1 MRPLKD
7 EEFDKVEKKLKQY
20 MGNNLS
26 SFLNPLH
33 ELVYHKQRIYYVRKD
48 LIKKASIIP
57 NDNILC
63 IGTCIGRLT
72 KSEFFRIKIT
82 GLHMLMMYASSKIKI
97 KQTAE
102 MNVLY
107 GNHVQRAHLCGV
119 APDIR
124 KNAGVVLTT
133 SSSIPIGFGI
143 MSKSGNEIL
152 AGDRTAVVVV
162 RHGDAGEYLRG
173 EDALM

>member
-1 MRPLKD
+1 MRPLKE
-7 EEFDKVEKKLKQY
+7 EEFDKVEKKLRQF

-33 ELVYHKQRIYYVRKD
+33 ELIYHKQKVYYVKKD
-48 LIKKASIIP
+48 LLKKASMIA

-63 IGTCIGRLT
+63 IGTCIGRFT
-72 KSEFFRIKIT
+72 KSEFFRIRIT
-82 GLHMLMMYASSKIKI
+82 ALHMLMMYASCKVKV
-97 KQTAE
+97 KQSAE

-119 APDIR
+119 APDT
-124 KNAGVVLTT
+124 KKHSGVVLTT
-133 SSSIPIGFGI
+133 SSSVPIGFGI
-143 MSKSGNEIL
+143 MTKSGNEIL
-152 AGDRTAVVVV
+152 AGDRTAIVVV

-173 EDALM
+173 EDTLM